1 MDNNPFRN
9 HQTTPPIVNNTGY
22 AGQVPQPVN
31 NFGYTSPATG
41 NAYPQQQQQQQQQ
54 QQAWQNNTPYSP
66 AQSTTYPSLQ
76 STTYSSLQ
84 TPTQSTA
91 YPSLQTPAQS
101 TTYPSLQTSVQ
112 TPVQTTPYS
121 SQSTYTPPFQT
132 SSPYNTSLMSS
143 NPPTS
148 GVVGGG
154 NTYQPYQAATPST
167 PNFQPSPYQ
176 QTYPQ
181 QQSTYPP
188 PMFGN
193 QQQQYGMGVNQPNNS
208 FYIPDSFGQSNN
220 NMPPPNNNSNMNM
233 NNTQPKHAPV
243 DATVLLKGTQ
253 VRRVEC
259 PVCQKMIEGDDMA
272 VNHHVNEHYS

>member
-9 HQTTPPIVNNTGY
+9 HQSTQPNVNNTGY

-41 NAYPQQQQQQQQQ
+41 NAFPQQQ

-76 STTYSSLQ
+76 STTYS
-84 TPTQSTA
+84 PAQSTA

-101 TTYPSLQTSVQ
+101 TTYPSLQTPIQ
-112 TPVQTTPYS
+112 TPLQTTPYS

-132 SSPYNTSLMSS
+132 SSPYNSSLMSS

-148 GVVGGG
+148 GVVSGG
-154 NTYQPYQAATPST
+154 NTYQPYQAAMSST
-167 PNFQPSPYQ
+167 PNFQQSPYQ

-181 QQSTYPP
+181 QSQQSTYPQ

-193 QQQQYGMGVNQPNNS
+193 QPQYGMGVNQPNNS

-220 NMPPPNNNSNMNM
+220 NMAPNNNNMT
-233 NNTQPKHAPV
+233 NTQPKHAPV
-243 DATVLLKGTQ
+243 DATALLKGTQ